1 LCGPGLLEYPS
12 SMNLRAREVIPE
24 WAFRVAVVSACLGV
38 FSWPCPADAQLR
50 ILDYNVGAT
59 GSSSSGPRPGMDA
72 VLSAINAQTKPGF
85 ARPISIFVMQE
96 GNSVTTTGQAYA
108 SLLNTITSSTTY
120 LPSGTN
126 GATTGAGRPMA
137 VYNSASVTLISEE
150 AIGVTSLTGQPRQT
164 LRYQFRP
171 VGYDAAADFYV
182 YDSHF
187 KAVDDSTSANRRNVE
202 AQAIRANAD
211 ALGSNQNI
219 IYAGDMNVYTAAE
232 KAFQTL
238 TGTGNGQAFDPI
250 NQVGD
255 WSNNAA
261 FKPYHTQSPA
271 TAASYQGQVTG
282 GMDDRFD
289 FQLVTGVWLDGR
301 GLDYIPNS
309 YWAFGNTGTHTLNQ
323 SITTGSPLALQA
335 FLPGYTLAQ
344 SGTILTSLSQVADH
358 LPVVADYQ
366 LPARLSASIGVLPA
380 TVIKNAVVSSTL
392 SVSNSAPVSV
402 VQGADRLDYGYA
414 SSGILTGSG
423 TGSDMA
429 LGLAS
434 THLLAVNTA
443 QAGLMSGSLSV
454 AATSPQTASPLFSQP
469 VTMSVLDH
477 AIGSFNATSTLTTL
491 DIDFGTLTQGTGTAS
506 QNFSIFNRPG
516 TLGANWTAK
525 LDLDSVSSASVPGV
539 FSTTLSPFLNVP
551 SGSSQTYGLSMLTTT
566 TGSFSGT
573 YSLNLSDENLPGA
586 TPQSMS
592 LTVRG
597 SVVSPANVLFNVTS
611 GTQTQTTLGYAG
623 ITGTS
628 SVTKVGN
635 GTILLDGINTF
646 TGTTSIEQGIAA
658 LSGPGAIANSSL
670 VTISAGATLDV
681 QGIAGGY
688 LVGAGQTIGGSGTVL
703 GSVVFGRG
711 STISPGMTSGGAGA
725 SLLSGQSHGAGLG
738 LDSQQVAVPE
748 PSTLGLVGIGCGVAG
763 FVAMRRK
770 RVT

>member
-1 LCGPGLLEYPS
+1 
-12 SMNLRAREVIPE
+12 MNL
-24 WAFRVAVVSACLGV
+24 
-38 FSWPCPADAQLR
+38 
-50 ILDYNVGAT
+50 
-59 GSSSSGPRPGMDA
+59 
-72 VLSAINAQTKPGF
+72 
-85 ARPISIFVMQE
+85 
-96 GNSVTTTGQAYA
+96 
-108 SLLNTITSSTTY
+108 
-120 LPSGTN
+120 
-126 GATTGAGRPMA
+126 
-137 VYNSASVTLISEE
+137 
-150 AIGVTSLTGQPRQT
+150 
-164 LRYQFRP
+164 
-171 VGYDAAADFYV
+171 
-182 YDSHF
+182 
-187 KAVDDSTSANRRNVE
+187 
-202 AQAIRANAD
+202 
-211 ALGSNQNI
+211 
-219 IYAGDMNVYTAAE
+219 YTASE

-250 NQVGD
+250 NQVGG
-255 WSNNAA
+255 WSDNAA
-261 FKPYHTQSPA
+261 FLPYHTQSPA
-271 TAASYQGQVTG
+271 TTAYYPGQVTS

-289 FQLVTGVWLDGR
+289 FQLVTGAWLDGR

-309 YWAFGNTGTHTLNQ
+309 YWAFGNTGTHTMNQ
-323 SITTGSPLALQA
+323 AITTGSPSALQA

-366 LPARLSASIGVLPA
+366 VPARLSASIGVLPA
-380 TVIKNAVVSSTL
+380 TVIKNAIVSSTL

-414 SSGILTGSG
+414 SSGILAGSG

-429 LGLAS
+429 LGLAP
-434 THLLAVNTA
+434 THLLTVNTS

-491 DIDFGTLTQGTGTAS
+491 DINFGTLMQGTGTAS

-525 LDLDSVSSASVPGV
+525 LDLDSVSSANVPGV
-539 FSTTLSPFLNVP
+539 FSTTLSPFLNLL

-573 YSLNLSDENLPGA
+573 YLLGLSDENLPGA

-597 SVVSPANVLFNVTS
+597 SVVSPATVVFDVTG

-628 SVTKVGN
+628 SVTKIGN

-670 VTISAGATLDV
+670 VTISAGATLDA

-688 LVGAGQTIGGSGTVL
+688 LVGAGQTLGGSGTVL

-711 STISPGMTSGGAGA
+711 STISPGMTSAVAGA
-725 SLLSGQSHGAGLG
+725 SLTSGQSPGAGLG

-748 PSTLGLVGIGCGVAG
+748 PSTLGLVGVGIGLAG

-770 RVT
+770 RAGWWCRWA